1 MSSQTAPNDVL
12 SYTAFISV
20 AIHAVVILG
29 VTFKLPDLAK
39 LENTDNT
46 LDVVLINQ
54 SNNERDENAQTVS
67 TNDNAGGGTQD
78 KEAESPLPFK
88 PVDPS
93 PIDAVTKSAQAET
106 KAVQETKLLSG
117 DAIKIAKTL
126 VSEQKLENRNEEKG
140 SDLLTTKSKRQLE
153 RERLIA
159 KITQSQVEYQKRPKR
174 TFLSPS
180 TKQHDAAKY
189 LNEWRQQVEHV
200 GNANYPEQAR
210 QKNLSGSLVVDVAIN
225 PNGTINAIKV
235 LTPSKHKLLN
245 DAALRIIRDSAPFKS
260 FPDVL
265 RKNTD
270 ILHITRAFHFLGDN
284 RLTSSDASSQ
294 R

>member
-1 MSSQTAPNDVL
+1 MSTQTASNDVL
-12 SYTAFISV
+12 SYTAFISAV
-20 AIHAVVILG
+20 IHAVVILG
-29 VTFKLPDLAK
+29 VTFKLPEIAK

-54 SNNERDENAQTVS
+54 SNNERDETADTVS
-67 TNDNAGGGTQD
+67 TNDNAGGGSQD
-78 KEAESPLPFK
+78 KEAETPMPFK
-88 PVDPS
+88 AVDPS
-93 PIDAVTKSAQAET
+93 PIDAVTKSAQAQT
-106 KAVQETKLLSG
+106 KSVQQDKLISG
-117 DAIKIAKTL
+117 DAIKIAKNV
-126 VSEQKLENRNEEKG
+126 VSEQKLENKRIDQG
-140 SDLLTTKSKRQLE
+140 TDLLSTKSKRQLE

-189 LNEWRQQVEHV
+189 LNDWRQSVEEV
-200 GNANYPEQAR
+200 GNINYPEQAR
-210 QKNLSGSLVVDVAIN
+210 KKNLAGSLVVDVAIN
-225 PNGTINAIKV
+225 PNGTINAIKI
-235 LTPSKHKLLN
+235 LTPSKHKILN
-245 DAALRIIRDSAPFKS
+245 DAALRIIRESAPFKS
-260 FPDVL
+260 FPDIL